1 MSDEFNYRLQRSRTR
16 ESSILTIA
24 AIASSASLV
33 LLVLLIQ
40 AQVQVE
46 SSEGGYSDSLDRY
59 TLLIQIM
66 GIMFA
71 LVGIL
76 YRDVTALSVQRN
88 DECFIRQKVKDCDL
102 KSLRTSSRAAVL
114 HILLLM
120 PIGFWLIVIH
130 PTIDGITITITV
142 FVGIYIWIISSFEAT
157 DPCMPTKQALKRTIR
172 CAKKGI

>member
-24 AIASSASLV
+24 TIASSASLV
-33 LLVLLIQ
+33 LFALLFQ

-59 TLLIQIM
+59 TSWIQIM

-71 LVGIL
+71 IVGIL
-76 YRDVTALSVQRN
+76 YRDVTALSIQRT

-102 KSLRTSSRAAVL
+102 KSLRTSARTAVL

-120 PIGFWLIVIH
+120 PIWFWLIIIH
-130 PTIDGITITITV
+130 PTLDGTTVAITV
-142 FVGIYIWIISSFEAT
+142 IVGIYIWIVSSFEAT
-157 DPCMPTKQALKRTIR
+157 DPCMPTTQALKRAIR
-172 CAKKGI
+172 CAKK